1 MGRLEVMEV
10 GLMDADGLFELL
22 NVFGSAFS
30 EGSLSLSVSLLSFFG
45 RGIDLWCCLLVAI
58 QQWHCYVSV
67 YVSVEARS
75 QARAGKVFV
84 FKALLVRPR
93 DARNHRCIVDVSIS
107 STYETKHRK
116 R

>member
-1 MGRLEVMEV
+1 
-10 GLMDADGLFELL
+10 MDADGLFELL
-22 NVFGSAFS
+22 DVFGPAFS

-45 RGIDLWCCLLVAI
+45 CSIDLWRCLLVAI
-58 QQWHCYVSV
+58 RQWHCYVLLDV
-67 YVSVEARS
+67 LVESRS

-93 DARNHRCIVDVSIS
+93 NARNHRCIVDVSIS
-107 STYETKHRK
+107 LMYETKHRG